1 MAPNGL
7 ESLARLQEVRV
18 DRAEAK
24 KTARWRD
31 GGMESFCKPLKYLK
45 TATEIFRLTAGDAPV
60 PKAGRGI

>member
-31 GGMESFCKPLKYLK
+31 GGMEKFLQ
-45 TATEIFRLTAGDAPV
+45 AFEIPQNGDRNFQADG
-60 PKAGRGI
+60 GRRACA